1 MCHEILCQVDYYVFC
16 SETEYE
22 DEFEMFL
29 RGGET
34 VLSGK
39 PPKIDGLTP
48 EQVKK
53 SCVFLVLCH
62 FVSYAR
68 GWEWCVT
75 RQSVFYQDF
84 QTARKRGTF

>member
-1 MCHEILCQVDYYVFC
+1 MSIGRINYVDFY

-39 PPKIDGLTP
+39 PPKMDGFTP
-48 EQVKK
+48 QQV
-53 SCVFLVLCH
+53 
-62 FVSYAR
+62 
-68 GWEWCVT
+68 
-75 RQSVFYQDF
+75 
-84 QTARKRGTF
+84 